1 MSRFLASFYHLLMS
15 FVVLAGAAYLVVF
28 VWYPDF
34 FYSIEGGWEGMR
46 IIIAIDL
53 VLGPLLTLVIFKSGK
68 PGLKFDL
75 ACIGALQLLCLTAG
89 LYVVYT
95 ERPIFFIFYEGHF
108 YGASAGSYEDY
119 GLTPPNPN
127 DFSDVT
133 PAMVVAGIPEDPIE
147 EADYRA
153 MLFSKGTPLWTY
165 AEGYEPLAEHL
176 DQIMTKGIAYDE
188 IKSRDEH
195 DALPLWLKK
204 YGGSFED
211 YAFLPVH
218 SRFGRPFIGVRKS
231 DRSFVN
237 IVRVAA
243 PMDGSYRLNE

>member
-1 MSRFLASFYHLLMS
+1 MSRYLASFYHLLMS
-15 FVVLAGAAYLVVF
+15 LVVLVGMAYLVVF

-46 IIIAIDL
+46 LIIGIDL

-75 ACIGALQLLCLTAG
+75 TCIGTVQALCLTAG
-89 LYVVYT
+89 LYVVYS
-95 ERPIFFIFYEGHF
+95 ERPTFFIFYEGHF
-108 YGASAGSYEDY
+108 YSASTGSYADY
-119 GLTPPNPN
+119 GLTAPNPN

-153 MLFSKGTPLWTY
+153 MLFSKRTPLWTY
-165 AEGYEPLAEHL
+165 AEGYEPLAEHIDKIL
-176 DQIMTKGIAYDE
+176 TNGIAYDE

-195 DALPLWLKK
+195 GALTLWLQK

-218 SRFGRPFIGVRKS
+218 SRYGRPFIGIRKS
-231 DRSFVN
+231 DRSFVDV
-237 IVRVAA
+237 VRVSEPAVG
-243 PMDGSYRLNE
+243 D